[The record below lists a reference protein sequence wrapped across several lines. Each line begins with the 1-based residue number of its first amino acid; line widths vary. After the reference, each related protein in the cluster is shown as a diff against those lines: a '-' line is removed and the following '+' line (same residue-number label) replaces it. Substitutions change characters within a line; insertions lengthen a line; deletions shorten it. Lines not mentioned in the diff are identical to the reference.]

1 MFSEL
6 PIEARLKSAGRQG
19 MSRWCAACAAALA
32 ALVARAGAVSM
43 RHISTSRVHLEFV

>member
-1 MFSEL
+1 MSREL

-19 MSRWCAACAAALA
+19 MSSGCAACTAALA
-32 ALVARAGAVSM
+32 ALVALGAVSM